1 MKIKGLID
9 EDYVNYR
16 LCSMFIIFPYCTWKC
31 EKECGEKICQNS
43 SLSKQPI
50 IEISTEALVRRFRE
64 NPLSEA
70 IVCGGLEPFDSFSEL
85 AEMISKLREN
95 DNSTVVIYTGYN
107 KDEIA
112 DKIDALKK
120 FENVILKFG
129 RFIPNA
135 KHRFDDVL
143 GVELASD
150 NQFAERIS

>member
-9 EDYVNYR
+9 EDYVNYK
-16 LCSMFIIFPYCTWKC
+16 LCSMFIVFPYCTWKC
-31 EKECGEKICQNS
+31 EKECGKKICQNS
-43 SLSKQPI
+43 SLAKQPI

-85 AEMISKLREN
+85 VEMIDKLREN

-112 DKIDALKK
+112 EKIDALKK
-120 FENVILKFG
+120 FENVIVKFG
-129 RFIPNA
+129 RFIPDA

>member
-9 EDYVNYR
+9 EDYVNYK
-16 LCSMFIIFPYCTWKC
+16 LCSMFIVFPYCTWKC
-31 EKECGEKICQNS
+31 EKECGKNICQNS
-43 SLSKQPI
+43 SLAKQPI

-85 AEMISKLREN
+85 VEMIDKLREN

-112 DKIDALKK
+112 EKIDALKK
-120 FENVILKFG
+120 FENVIVKFG
-129 RFIPNA
+129 RFIPCA